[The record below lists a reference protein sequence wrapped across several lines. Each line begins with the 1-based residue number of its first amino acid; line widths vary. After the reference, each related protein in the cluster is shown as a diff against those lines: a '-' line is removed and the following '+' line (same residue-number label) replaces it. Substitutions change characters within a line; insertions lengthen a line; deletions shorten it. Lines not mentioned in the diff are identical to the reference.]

1 MLHTFRHPTSRSG
14 KVSFSRRMERCT
26 RPSGLNAS
34 SAVGVLRCSG
44 VCETGQCS
52 GVLHEP
58 TLIMRDTTTATYEVC
73 QRGPQ
78 GHSSFTAA
86 GLQGVKELAVF

>member
-1 MLHTFRHPTSRSG
+1 MYLRHPTSRSG

-44 VCETGQCS
+44 VCETVPCWG
-52 GVLHEP
+52 
-58 TLIMRDTTTATYEVC
+58 EVH
-73 QRGPQ
+73 GHLGHAPQ
-78 GHSSFTAA
+78 NNSS
-86 GLQGVKELAVF
+86 V